1 MPLIQSASKKALQ
14 KNIKTEIEAGKDP
27 KQAAAIAYSIQ
38 RETDSDNQEFKVD
51 VSKADDRDIS
61 QFITNAQNVGF
72 TTDDKGTEII
82 LKNGNKQ
89 MLQQL
94 KARTTSTDIKFYDSS
109 IKDTDIAANIYNK
122 TGNILET
129 KHFSS
134 RKQLDDYVNT
144 LNNLVDMTMDKALYK
159 NKSGNIVIQDIWKIV
174 IGDSVIKDEEKNYKY
189 TMYGSTGKFE
199 TPNLTKAEAEHLL
212 KNNRLLGYDG
222 IIEKMKDLDIKDIS
236 GNLLSQSAKE
246 LKEELGLAKRV
257 IGSHQSR
264 GILKYTPRQNQYNNV
279 NVAEINEAI
288 NDALKYLD
296 QGLREESYR
305 RLELDIDRI
314 KNSMPS
320 DTSSDEY
327 RALQK
332 VLSKGTNALNKFK
345 QYLST
350 KRDSKNFILTHKDRK
365 FIVRA
370 KDSFKAVEK
379 LRNKLSKEEIED
391 ERLSPMTY
399 KKLTEMGYNSNDWK
413 GWTQEKA
420 NAIVAKGRNEAAK
433 AQKSTAS
440 KETSAQPGA
449 SKKAEVSTQPKTTF
463 TELKTDYPDKNRQE
477 TAKLLNAYMD
487 DLNKINKISYRDL
500 SNDNSNINALASDFT
515 RSLYRELYTDDMD
528 YEAESDMM
536 DNYAGIISSAVD
548 EVSRGVDDEIRSIKE
563 DYMDGKITKEER
575 AQKLKNIT
583 SPEKSAEN
591 ANLFKSILKKKIQ
604 NALQD

>member
-1 MPLIQSASKKALQ
+1 MSLIQSASKEALQ

-38 RETDSDNQEFKVD
+38 RELDSYNQEFKVD

-82 LKNGNKQ
+82 LKKGNKQ

-94 KARTTSTDIKFYDSS
+94 KAKTTTTDIKFYDSS

-122 TGNILET
+122 SGNILET

-144 LNNLVDMTMDKALYK
+144 LNNLVDMTMGKALYK
-159 NKSGNIVIQDIWKIV
+159 NKKGNIVIQDIWKIV
-174 IGDSVIKDEEKNYKY
+174 VGDSSIKDEEKDYKY
-189 TMYGSTGKFE
+189 IMYGSTGKFE
-199 TPNLTKAEAEHLL
+199 VPNLTKAEAEHLL

-222 IIEKMKDLDIKDIS
+222 IVEKMKDSSIKDTYETAKNKEQAIS
-236 GNLLSQSAKE
+236 LIKNWNGSESLFIDFGRGNSVALGKDGNSVVVAIRVNSKETVKRFNSVEEAK
-246 LKEELGLAKRV
+246 
-257 IGSHQSR
+257 
-264 GILKYTPRQNQYNNV
+264 NF
-279 NVAEINEAI
+279 AI
-288 NDALKYLD
+288 NNNITL
-296 QGLREESYR
+296 EEICR
-305 RLELDIDRI
+305 RLGI
-314 KNSMPS
+314 M
-320 DTSSDEY
+320 
-327 RALQK
+327 
-332 VLSKGTNALNKFK
+332 
-345 QYLST
+345 
-350 KRDSKNFILTHKDRK
+350 DSKNFILTHKDRK

-370 KDSFKAVEK
+370 KDSIEAVEK
-379 LRNKLSKEEIED
+379 LRNKLSKEEVED

-420 NAIVAKGRNEAAK
+420 NAIVAKGRNEDAK
-433 AQKSTAS
+433 AQKSTVS
-440 KETSAQPGA
+440 KETSTQPSS

-463 TELKTDYPDKNRQE
+463 TELKTDYPDKNSQE
-477 TAKLLNAYMD
+477 TAKMLNAYMD

-515 RSLYRELYTDDMD
+515 HSLYRELYMDDMD
-528 YEAESDMM
+528 YEAESDVM
-536 DNYAGIISSAVD
+536 DNYAGIISSVVD
-548 EVSRGVDDEIRSIKE
+548 ELSRGADDEIRSIKE

-575 AQKLKNIT
+575 AQKLKNII

-591 ANLFKSILKKKIQ
+591 VNLFKSILKKKIQ